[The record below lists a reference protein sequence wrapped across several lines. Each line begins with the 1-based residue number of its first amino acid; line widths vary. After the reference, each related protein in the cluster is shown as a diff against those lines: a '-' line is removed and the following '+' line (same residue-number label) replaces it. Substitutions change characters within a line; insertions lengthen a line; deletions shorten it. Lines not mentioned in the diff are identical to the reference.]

1 MDKTAQLIVAVAIV
15 AFVIERITSAAT
27 FFIDGKE
34 KTPEGRRTVGLI
46 AFAAVLAGLAVWKL
60 DLRLLREG
68 VHITTHP
75 AWDVLLTTL
84 VIVAGAERIR
94 DFIGPGGPAPAPPKE
109 SKVLPINIRI
119 EDGEGTVRDIN
130 VER

>member
-34 KTPEGRRTVGLI
+34 KTREGRRTVGLI
-46 AFAAVLAGLAVWKL
+46 AFAAVLAGLAVWKF

-68 VHITTHP
+68 VHITTQP
-75 AWDVLLTTL
+75 GWDALLTTL

-94 DFIGPGGPAPAPPKE
+94 DFIASPGAAPAAPKE
-109 SKVLPINIRI
+109 SKGLPINIRI
-119 EDGEGTVRDIN
+119 EEGGGKVRDIE
-130 VER
+130 VGK